1 MRDIEAG
8 DVSSAQTTLGRER
21 LSPGREPLIP
31 WGLCLYVMCVYLRT
45 YLVGGL
51 GTVGT
56 GRVGPRP
63 PHIISHF
70 DSRAPAGHADA
81 ADGIRCA
88 PRVSRVAPRWHP
100 AGALI
105 HMNHCHYLQ
114 S

>member
-56 GRVGPRP
+56 G
-63 PHIISHF
+63 
-70 DSRAPAGHADA
+70 
-81 ADGIRCA
+81 
-88 PRVSRVAPRWHP
+88 
-100 AGALI
+100 
-105 HMNHCHYLQ
+105 
-114 S
+114 

>member
-1 MRDIEAG
+1 
-8 DVSSAQTTLGRER
+8 
-21 LSPGREPLIP
+21 
-31 WGLCLYVMCVYLRT
+31 MCVYLRT

-70 DSRAPAGHADA
+70 VPRAPAGHADA
-81 ADGIRCA
+81 ADGIRYCA